1 MTLTPRFS
9 ACRERVANSFVA
21 TATDDVVADVR
32 LSHAWHAAA
41 WTFAVQVEAGGA
53 VLHQHFTTEGNAPA
67 RTSAGALFGGGGSV
81 ELALAHDFYASLAG
95 EVDSF
100 VFCIAT
106 TWRRTR
112 WAPVLAIGGVLAVGM
127 HL

>member
-1 MTLTPRFS
+1 M
-9 ACRERVANSFVA
+9 
-21 TATDDVVADVR
+21 
-32 LSHAWHAAA
+32 
-41 WTFAVQVEAGGA
+41 
-53 VLHQHFTTEGNAPA
+53 LHQHFTTEGNAPA

-100 VFCIAT
+100 VLHRDEMTASS
-106 TWRRTR
+106 